1 MPQSQQLFA
10 QVASGNTVSDDIALI
25 GAKLVGMFV
34 PSVDSCQLFMQG
46 NYSPRSG
53 SGQYGRVLNPAGS
66 GDFTV
71 EIGPGSKAIALTD
84 PLAPF
89 PRARVEL
96 GAVQT
101 DTRTFALAVK
111 VD

>member
-1 MPQSQQLFA
+1 MPQSQSIPFT
-10 QVASGNTVSDDIALI
+10 VASGDTVSEDIALI
-25 GAKLVGMFV
+25 GARLVGMFV
-34 PSVDSCQLFMQG
+34 PTVDSCQMFLQG
-46 NYSPRSG
+46 NY
-53 SGQYGRVLNPAGS
+53 GQNSAEYVRVQNPAGS

-96 GAVQT
+96 TVAQT
-101 DTRTFALAVK
+101 EPRSFALAVK

>member
-1 MPQSQQLFA
+1 MPQVQQLFA
-10 QVASGNTVSDDIALI
+10 QVASGDTVTGDIALI
-25 GAKLVGMFV
+25 GARLVGLFV
-34 PSVDSCQLFMQG
+34 PTVDSCQMFLQG
-46 NYSPRSG
+46 NH
-53 SGQYGRVLNPAGS
+53 GQNSAEYVRVQNPAGS

-71 EIGPGSKAIALTD
+71 EIGPGSKAISLTD

-96 GAVQT
+96 TVAQT